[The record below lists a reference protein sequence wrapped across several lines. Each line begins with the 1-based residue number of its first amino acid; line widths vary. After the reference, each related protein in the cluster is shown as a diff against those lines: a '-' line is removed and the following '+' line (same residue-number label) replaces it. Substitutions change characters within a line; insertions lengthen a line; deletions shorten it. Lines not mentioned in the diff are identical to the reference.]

1 MIDAQHAY
9 SPPLGLEF
17 TIPLPPSPVA
27 SPVGCSSSFEL
38 YEAECSPFK
47 APLAPT
53 MRTPTPAGEP
63 VPIPMPEPRPID
75 VSEPEIPVVSSETCT
90 TPEPKDQ
97 EPFTTSPASTV
108 HIPLSITPES
118 TVSFEQFATQYRR
131 CQQVEIEKQVLE
143 HRLISTKI
151 SICLSSRLLRTGA
164 TVQRGLVDA
173 FKHGD
178 KAGFISIYNTIYDIQ
193 EACELGSSRSINRP
207 QSFPEE
213 STFSLQSPR
222 TRTASFMHQLSC
234 QSRKDLLE
242 ILALVRTD
250 AQFLVD
256 CITGLLPSQLSS
268 LTTPLGFSASGET
281 ISPHSTARSRNS
293 ATYAKRA
300 TPNSIPFK
308 EHAWALE
315 RSDPLSALLY
325 NVFAVPLDWHPEESE
340 LRLNVWSS
348 VCAKLLSSGDNK
360 YLNFVGQVLSYWSTA
375 SDWRA
380 RQKVELYLMDV
391 LQKGA
396 FLLENIESPVAHS
409 LGVEPP
415 DPLRTDAAEE
425 FFESAVQ
432 TLFEVLD
439 DSDAGLP
446 SAALEFC
453 NAVLNKLADAEIRD
467 RFLEFIFVQWFFSR
481 YLYYALTF
489 PEGQSLLL
497 DFHISKEAREK
508 LLSQIALRAQSQFYR
523 VLHSVPEF
531 STVNTQVRRHVDSMI
546 KRCLYSSHP
555 APVAGS
561 NKYDE
566 QASDSSSFL
575 MLCAADV
582 VTLLNVLFPRTTNS
596 PSGSLSSNSTHPALS
611 FTQYSGP
618 RRAALPAHW
627 SGRIET
633 VLERPTK
640 PDSIKQENSR
650 RSRFHQRADV
660 IRFEL
665 SDLGETDARP
675 VLDHPSTEDWT
686 LLAISA
692 DMKSLNWKTSGGNYS
707 DGIFE
712 GLSDNGDRSGTVQPE
727 EDYEALHG
735 AIQKLVNE
743 FETLS
748 RSRTSRTSLV
758 RQSRFSSLKERF
770 DAARS
775 VCESR
780 SDFLGA
786 HYWWTASNQ
795 LMQSLSKSINPPPND
810 SWILGPMLHS
820 SHDSF
825 SKCNTVIHECEEG
838 LFTLS
843 PLVERLK
850 EYSRKSI
857 TGMTKL
863 RNKMWYMTDV
873 KNSMRYEDAKHVAL
887 ALKTM
892 VYPNLH
898 RDTTNEHRSRNG
910 SRYLGGSFLQKPEMH
925 VMNVM
930 KASTSQGGP
939 NKLSDEQVELTRK
952 WISHHGIDNF
962 CRGEERIHR
971 FCYEVKSS
979 INKLVGDSM
988 AETPVLW
995 ASELFQRERAKFEG
1009 PNNRSYSHIS
1019 PTPGARP
1026 SSISS
1031 EEALSSMPFSSLNF
1045 RGAESLRPSEPS
1057 SSIYQNLSSETW
1069 KYSRKLELDTLS
1081 SSGGSSSRAASSSTT
1096 ESYTTFWSPSQT
1108 QAQSAASASSFQSRP
1123 PSMFNDAPAPRRTER
1138 TIHGKTTFLDDLR
1151 QTLTSL
1157 LLSDLGSP
1165 VWSCGSETD
1174 AWFIGFLNQT
1184 RVQRQMDKQARI
1196 QKFLAE
1202 SEKAIHQRRGRV
1214 MNGERYTS
1222 HRRSVSADPI
1232 LMTVHDTPKVTTEGP
1247 FGNTLGVQTADESA
1261 FSYKSAFSQLLD
1273 VFSRNAN
1280 PYVKL
1285 GALRD
1290 LRALVVA
1297 SLDRVGDASPTPT
1310 QNLVNSQ
1317 GVSAENPRVSRRS
1330 FTEELLEQ
1338 DDSFRMHTSPAP
1350 ESIDFDSHPSYD
1362 LLNTSESRI
1371 ITAIKNILRELQ
1383 PKTLFRD
1390 LQFVSA
1396 FVPSETLNK
1405 TDSGTA
1411 FLQFGLAALS
1421 LKEDVC
1427 ASMVELADRIVSQEL
1442 NRRHTQQAFDFISR
1456 TQDPIEDAAKMWIIT
1471 AKEGYPVA
1479 QRELAILYLTHPEIL
1494 PRVTLPLTLPRDTF
1508 KAEMM
1513 YRRDRDSKSDP
1524 QSMCLALHWM
1534 QLSASGGDEL
1544 ARNRLREREEFESL
1558 V

>member
-1 MIDAQHAY
+1 
-9 SPPLGLEF
+9 
-17 TIPLPPSPVA
+17 
-27 SPVGCSSSFEL
+27 
-38 YEAECSPFK
+38 
-47 APLAPT
+47 
-53 MRTPTPAGEP
+53 
-63 VPIPMPEPRPID
+63 
-75 VSEPEIPVVSSETCT
+75 
-90 TPEPKDQ
+90 
-97 EPFTTSPASTV
+97 
-108 HIPLSITPES
+108 
-118 TVSFEQFATQYRR
+118 
-131 CQQVEIEKQVLE
+131 
-143 HRLISTKI
+143 
-151 SICLSSRLLRTGA
+151 
-164 TVQRGLVDA
+164 
-173 FKHGD
+173 
-178 KAGFISIYNTIYDIQ
+178 
-193 EACELGSSRSINRP
+193 
-207 QSFPEE
+207 
-213 STFSLQSPR
+213 
-222 TRTASFMHQLSC
+222 
-234 QSRKDLLE
+234 
-242 ILALVRTD
+242 
-250 AQFLVD
+250 
-256 CITGLLPSQLSS
+256 
-268 LTTPLGFSASGET
+268 
-281 ISPHSTARSRNS
+281 
-293 ATYAKRA
+293 
-300 TPNSIPFK
+300 
-308 EHAWALE
+308 
-315 RSDPLSALLY
+315 
-325 NVFAVPLDWHPEESE
+325 
-340 LRLNVWSS
+340 
-348 VCAKLLSSGDNK
+348 
-360 YLNFVGQVLSYWSTA
+360 
-375 SDWRA
+375 
-380 RQKVELYLMDV
+380 
-391 LQKGA
+391 
-396 FLLENIESPVAHS
+396 
-409 LGVEPP
+409 
-415 DPLRTDAAEE
+415 
-425 FFESAVQ
+425 
-432 TLFEVLD
+432 
-439 DSDAGLP
+439 
-446 SAALEFC
+446 
-453 NAVLNKLADAEIRD
+453 
-467 RFLEFIFVQWFFSR
+467 
-481 YLYYALTF
+481 
-489 PEGQSLLL
+489 
-497 DFHISKEAREK
+497 
-508 LLSQIALRAQSQFYR
+508 
-523 VLHSVPEF
+523 
-531 STVNTQVRRHVDSMI
+531 
-546 KRCLYSSHP
+546 
-555 APVAGS
+555 
-561 NKYDE
+561 
-566 QASDSSSFL
+566 

-582 VTLLNVLFPRTTNS
+582 VTLLNVLFPRTASS
-596 PSGSLSSNSTHPALS
+596 PSSSLSSSSTHQGLSYTQNST
-611 FTQYSGP
+611 P

-627 SGRIET
+627 SGRIEA
-633 VLERPTK
+633 VLERPSPLEST
-640 PDSIKQENSR
+640 KQERPRKSR
-650 RSRFHQRADV
+650 YHQCADV

-665 SDLGETDARP
+665 SDLGESDAHP
-675 VLDHPSTEDWT
+675 VLDHPSSEDWT

-692 DMKSLNWKTSGGNYS
+692 DRKSLSWNTPSGNYS

-712 GLSDNGDRSGTVQPE
+712 GLSDSGDRSGTVLLE
-727 EDYEALHG
+727 EDHEALHT
-735 AIQKLVNE
+735 AIQRLVNE
-743 FETLS
+743 SETLS
-748 RSRTSRTSLV
+748 RSKTSRTSLL
-758 RQSRFSSLKERF
+758 RQSRSSSLKERF
-770 DAARS
+770 DAVRS

-786 HYWWTASNQ
+786 HYWWAASNQ
-795 LMQSLSKSINPPPND
+795 LLQKLSKSAKSPHND
-810 SWILGPMLHS
+810 SWILGPMLQS

-825 SKCNTVIHECEEG
+825 TKCNAIIHECEEG

-843 PLVERLK
+843 PLVDQLR
-850 EYSRKSI
+850 EYSRNSI
-857 TGMTKL
+857 IGMTKL

-873 KNSMRYEDAKHVAL
+873 KHSMRYEDAKHVAL

-898 RDTTNEHRSRNG
+898 RDSTNEYHSRNG
-910 SRYLGGSFLQKPEMH
+910 SRYLGGSFLQKPEIH

-979 INKLVGDSM
+979 ITKLVGDSM

-1009 PNNRSYSHIS
+1009 PSNRSYSHIP

-1031 EEALSSMPFSSLNF
+1031 DEALSGIPPYSSLSF
-1045 RGAESLRPSEPS
+1045 RGADSLRPTDQPS
-1057 SSIYQNLSSETW
+1057 LTNHGLSSEKW
-1069 KYSRKLELDTLS
+1069 KYTRKFEVDTLS
-1081 SSGGSSSRAASSSTT
+1081 SSGGSSGRAASSSTT

-1123 PSMFNDAPAPRRTER
+1123 PSMFSDAPAPRRTEQ
-1138 TIHGKTTFLDDLR
+1138 TVHGKTAFLDDLR

-1202 SEKAIHQRRGRV
+1202 SERSIHQRLGRSRY
-1214 MNGERYTS
+1214 GEDHMS
-1222 HRRSVSADPI
+1222 HRRSSSADPI
-1232 LMTVHDTPKVTTEGP
+1232 LMSVHDSHKATIERP
-1247 FGNTLGVQTADESA
+1247 FSNVLGVPPKNESA

-1290 LRALVVA
+1290 LRALIVA
-1297 SLDRVGDASPTPT
+1297 SLDRDGDASPTPT
-1310 QNLVNSQ
+1310 QNFINSQ
-1317 GVSAENPRVSRRS
+1317 GMGTTQKLRLNRHS
-1330 FTEELLEQ
+1330 FTEERLRQ
-1338 DDSFRMHTSPAP
+1338 DDSFQTPASPAP
-1350 ESIDFDSHPSYD
+1350 ESVDFDSHPSYD

-1442 NRRHTQQAFDFISR
+1442 NRRHSQQAFDFISR
-1456 TQDPIEDAAKMWIIT
+1456 TQDPIEDAARMWIIT

-1513 YRRDRDSKSDP
+1513 YRRDRDSKFDP

>member
-1 MIDAQHAY
+1 M
-9 SPPLGLEF
+9 P
-17 TIPLPPSPVA
+17 IPHPWVWSLQFV
-27 SPVGCSSSFEL
+27 
-38 YEAECSPFK
+38 
-47 APLAPT
+47 PLAPPT
-53 MRTPTPAGEP
+53 MRTPTPATEP
-63 VPIPMPEPRPID
+63 VLVPMPQSKAVD
-75 VSEPEIPVVSSETCT
+75 VSEPGPEIPVVTPEVCT

-97 EPFTTSPASTV
+97 LPSPTTSPTSTV
-108 HIPLSITPES
+108 HIPLSVPPES
-118 TVSFEQFATQYRR
+118 TTSFDQFATQYRR
-131 CQQVEIEKQVLE
+131 CQQAEIEKQVLE

-164 TVQRGLVDA
+164 IVQRGLVDA

-178 KAGFISIYNTIYDIQ
+178 KTGFVSIYNTIHDIQ
-193 EACELGSSRSINRP
+193 EACELGSNRSINRQ
-207 QSFPEE
+207 QSFPEDPAI
-213 STFSLQSPR
+213 SLHAHR
-222 TRTASFMHQLSC
+222 IRTASFMHQLSP

-242 ILALVRTD
+242 ILTQVRTNP
-250 AQFLVD
+250 QFLAD

-268 LTTPLGFSASGET
+268 LTTPIGFSAYGDT
-281 ISPHSTARSRNS
+281 ISSHSTARSRTS
-293 ATYAKRA
+293 ATFAKRA

-315 RSDPLSALLY
+315 RSDPLSALLF
-325 NVFAVPLDWHPEESE
+325 NVFAVPLDWQPEESV
-340 LRLNVWSS
+340 LRLDVWSS
-348 VCAKLLSSGDNK
+348 TCAKLLSSGDNK
-360 YLNFVGQVLSYWSTA
+360 YLNVVGQVLSYWSTT
-375 SDWRA
+375 SYWQA
-380 RQKVELYLMDV
+380 RQKIELYLMDV

-396 FLLENIESPVAHS
+396 FLLENIENPASHS

-453 NAVLNKLADAEIRD
+453 NAVLNKLTDAETRD

-531 STVNTQVRRHVDSMI
+531 STVNTQVRRHVDNMI
-546 KRCLYSSHP
+546 KRCLYSSNQ

-561 NKYDE
+561 HIQNDHTDE
-566 QASDSSSFL
+566 LDDSSSFL

-582 VTLLNVLFPRTTNS
+582 ITLMNVLFPKNATS
-596 PSGSLSSNSTHPALS
+596 PSGSLSSNSTQPGLS
-611 FTQYSGP
+611 YTQHSGP

-633 VLERPTK
+633 VLERPS
-640 PDSIKQENSR
+640 PLESIKQENTQR
-650 RSRFHQRADV
+650 NRYHQCADV

-665 SDLGETDARP
+665 SDLGETEAHP

-686 LLAISA
+686 LLAISS
-692 DMKSLNWKTSGGNYS
+692 DRKSLSWNTPSGNYS
-707 DGIFE
+707 GSIFE
-712 GLSDNGDRSGTVQPE
+712 GLSDSGDRSGTVQPE
-727 EDYEALHG
+727 EDHEALHA

-743 FETLS
+743 SETLR
-748 RSRTSRTSLV
+748 RSRTSSTSLV
-758 RQSRFSSLKERF
+758 RQSHFLSLKERF

-786 HYWWTASNQ
+786 HYWWTASTQ
-795 LMQSLSKSINPPPND
+795 LMSLSKSVKSLQND
-810 SWILGPMLHS
+810 SWILGPMLQTS
-820 SHDSF
+820 YDSF
-825 SKCNTVIHECEEG
+825 SRFNTIIHECEEG

-843 PLVERLK
+843 PRVEQLR
-850 EYSRKSI
+850 EYSRNSI
-857 TGMTKL
+857 AGMTKL

-898 RDTTNEHRSRNG
+898 RDNTNEYRSRNG
-910 SRYLGGSFLQKPEMH
+910 SRYLGGSFLQKPEMQ

-988 AETPVLW
+988 TETPVLW

-1009 PNNRSYSHIS
+1009 PSNRSYSHIP

-1031 EEALSSMPFSSLNF
+1031 EEALFGMPYSSLSF
-1045 RGAESLRPSEPS
+1045 RGAESLRPSDPPS
-1057 SSIYQNLSSETW
+1057 LIHQSLSSEKW
-1069 KYSRKLELDTLS
+1069 KYARKFEVDTLS
-1081 SSGGSSSRAASSSTT
+1081 SSGGSSGRAASSSTT

-1123 PSMFNDAPAPRRTER
+1123 PSMFSDAPAPRRTDR
-1138 TIHGKTTFLDDLR
+1138 AVHGKTAFLDDLR

-1174 AWFIGFLNQT
+1174 AWFIGFLNQA

-1202 SEKAIHQRRGRV
+1202 SEKSIHQRLGRSRH
-1214 MNGERYTS
+1214 GENYMS
-1222 HRRSVSADPI
+1222 HQRSSSADPI
-1232 LMTVHDTPKVTTEGP
+1232 LGP
-1247 FGNTLGVQTADESA
+1247 FNNALDVQPANEPA
-1261 FSYKSAFSQLLD
+1261 FGYKSAFARLLD
-1273 VFSRNAN
+1273 VFSRNTN

-1297 SLDRVGDASPTPT
+1297 SLDRDDDRSPTPT
-1310 QNLVNSQ
+1310 QNFINSQ
-1317 GVSAENPRVSRRS
+1317 GIAGAETLRLNRHS
-1330 FTEELLEQ
+1330 FTEGLLQ
-1338 DDSFRMHTSPAP
+1338 HDDSFRTPTSPAP
-1350 ESIDFDSHPSYD
+1350 ESVDLDSHPSYD

-1371 ITAIKNILRELQ
+1371 ITAIKDVLRELQ

-1442 NRRHTQQAFDFISR
+1442 NRRHSQQAFDFISR
-1456 TQDPIEDAAKMWIIT
+1456 TQDPIEDAARMWIIT

-1513 YRRDRDSKSDP
+1513 YRRDRDSKFDP

>member
-9 SPPLGLEF
+9 SPPLGLEY

-27 SPVGCSSSFEL
+27 SLIENASSL
-38 YEAECSPFK
+38 DLNEAECSSSELLP
-47 APLAPT
+47 APT
-53 MRTPTPAGEP
+53 MRIPAGNP
-63 VPIPMPEPRPID
+63 GPIPEEKPSV
-75 VSEPEIPVVSSETCT
+75 VSESSLELPMVYPEICASDST
-90 TPEPKDQ
+90 DQ
-97 EPFTTSPASTV
+97 DATIALATAAQ
-108 HIPLSITPES
+108 IPLPETPQP

-131 CQQVEIEKQVLE
+131 CQQVEIEKQLLE
-143 HRLISTKI
+143 HRLVSTKI

-178 KAGFISIYNTIYDIQ
+178 KPGFVAIYNTIHDMQ
-193 EACELGSSRSINRP
+193 EACELGSRHSQPYHHPS
-207 QSFPEE
+207 EE
-213 STFSLQSPR
+213 TAFSLHSQR
-222 TRTASFMHQLSC
+222 TRSVSFMHQLSS

-242 ILALVRTD
+242 ILTLVRTD
-250 AQFLVD
+250 SQFLVD
-256 CITGLLPSQLSS
+256 CITSLLPSQLSA
-268 LTTPLGFSASGET
+268 LTTSVGFTTYGDS
-281 ISPHSTARSRNS
+281 ISSHSIRSRNS
-293 ATYAKRA
+293 TSFTKRGN
-300 TPNSIPFK
+300 PGSVPFK
-308 EHAWALE
+308 DHAWALE
-315 RSDPLSALLY
+315 RSDPLSALLF
-325 NVFAVPLDWHPEESE
+325 NVFSLPLDGNSGESE
-340 LRLNVWSS
+340 LRLDVWSS
-348 VCAKLLSSGDNK
+348 TCAKLLSSGDSK
-360 YLNFVGQVLSYWSTA
+360 YSNFVGQVLSYWSTS
-375 SDWRA
+375 SDWQA
-380 RQKVELYLMDV
+380 RQKIGLYLMDV

-396 FLLENIESPVAHS
+396 FLLENIESPVAQP

-425 FFESAVQ
+425 FFDSAVQ

-439 DSDAGLP
+439 DTDAGLP
-446 SAALEFC
+446 SAALDLC
-453 NAVLNKLADAEIRD
+453 NAILNKLADSQARD
-467 RFLEFIFVQWFFSR
+467 RFLEFTFVQWFFSR

-489 PEGQSLLL
+489 PEGQGLLL

-523 VLHSVPEF
+523 VLHSVPQF
-531 STVNTQVRRHVDSMI
+531 STVNSQVRQHVNSMI
-546 KRCLYSSHP
+546 RKCLFSSP
-555 APVAGS
+555 ISAPDV
-561 NKYDE
+561 DLHV
-566 QASDSSSFL
+566 SDDYITGVNTSSFL
-575 MLCAADV
+575 MLCATDV
-582 VTLLNVLFPRTTNS
+582 ITLLNVLFPKSPNS
-596 PSGSLSSNSTHPALS
+596 PAGSLSSNSTHSVMS
-611 FTQYSGP
+611 FAQHSGP

-633 VLERPTK
+633 VLERPTH
-640 PDSIKQENSR
+640 SLLAKQEPT
-650 RSRFHQRADV
+650 QRAGYYRCADV

-665 SDLGETDARP
+665 SDLGETEDHP

-686 LLAISA
+686 LLAVSV
-692 DMKSLNWKTSGGNYS
+692 DGRSLTWDFPKGNYS
-707 DGIFE
+707 DGVFD
-712 GLSDNGDRSGTVQPE
+712 GLSDTGHQSGTVQPE
-727 EDYEALHG
+727 EDYEALHT
-735 AIQKLVNE
+735 AIKKLAND
-743 FETLS
+743 FENPSQSRGLLS
-748 RSRTSRTSLV
+748 SRTRKKYPLSLE
-758 RQSRFSSLKERF
+758 ERF
-770 DAARS
+770 DAARL

-786 HYWWTASNQ
+786 HYWWTASKQ
-795 LMQSLSKSINPPPND
+795 LRCNVSKLTKAPQSD
-810 SWILGPMLHS
+810 SWVLFPMIQS
-820 SHDSF
+820 SNASF
-825 SKCNTVIHECEEG
+825 VRYNAVIHDCEES
-838 LFTLS
+838 LFTLNS
-843 PLVERLK
+843 LVEKLRDDGRESMSRLI
-850 EYSRKSI
+850 R
-857 TGMTKL
+857 L

-892 VYPNLH
+892 VYQSLH
-898 RDTTNEHRSRNG
+898 RETPSDYRSRNG
-910 SRYLGGSFLQKPEMH
+910 TRYLSSGLLQKPEVH

-930 KASTSQGGP
+930 KATKSQGGP
-939 NKLSDEQVELTRK
+939 NKLSDEQVEITRK

-995 ASELFQRERAKFEG
+995 ASELFQRERTKFEG
-1009 PNNRSYSHIS
+1009 PGSRGIPSIS
-1019 PTPGARP
+1019 TTPGARP

-1031 EEALSSMPFSSLNF
+1031 EDALASMHYSSLGF
-1045 RGAESLRPSEPS
+1045 RGTESLRPTEMPPLMRKS
-1057 SSIYQNLSSETW
+1057 SHQSLSSEKW
-1069 KYSRKLELDTLS
+1069 KYARNVESDNVS
-1081 SSGGSSSRAASSSTT
+1081 SSGGSYGRATSSSTT
-1096 ESYTTFWSPSQT
+1096 ESYTTFWSPFQT

-1123 PSMFNDAPAPRRTER
+1123 PSMLGDTPVHRRTER
-1138 TIHGKTTFLDDLR
+1138 AVHGKSVFLDELR

-1174 AWFIGFLNQT
+1174 AWFMDFLNQA
-1184 RVQRQMDKQARI
+1184 RVQRQMDKQAKI
-1196 QKFLAE
+1196 QKFLVE
-1202 SEKAIHQRRGRV
+1202 SDDSRHRR
-1214 MNGERYTS
+1214 TSATQLS
-1222 HRRSVSADPI
+1222 HRRSHSADPTLI
-1232 LMTVHDTPKVTTEGP
+1232 TVRDPCKPVADRL
-1247 FGNTLGVQTADESA
+1247 FGNPLREPPAQEPV
-1261 FSYKSAFSQLLD
+1261 FSYKSALSQLLD

-1285 GALRD
+1285 EALRN
-1290 LRALVVA
+1290 LRALIVA
-1297 SLDRVGDASPTPT
+1297 SLDSPNDISLTPRPSSKT
-1310 QNLVNSQ
+1310 HQ
-1317 GVSAENPRVSRRS
+1317 GATTSDKLKPNRRS
-1330 FTEELLEQ
+1330 FAEGLLYQEEQIRTPTSLAP
-1338 DDSFRMHTSPAP
+1338 DSV
-1350 ESIDFDSHPSYD
+1350 DFDSHPSDD

-1396 FVPSETLNK
+1396 FVSSETLNK

-1427 ASMVELADRIVSQEL
+1427 ASMVELADNIVSQEL
-1442 NRRHTQQAFDFISR
+1442 NQRHTQAFDLISR
-1456 TQDPIEDAAKMWIIT
+1456 AQDPIEDAARMWIIT

-1479 QRELAILYLTHPEIL
+1479 QRELAILYLTHPDIL

-1513 YRRDRDSKSDP
+1513 YRRDRDSKFDP

>member
-1 MIDAQHAY
+1 
-9 SPPLGLEF
+9 
-17 TIPLPPSPVA
+17 
-27 SPVGCSSSFEL
+27 
-38 YEAECSPFK
+38 
-47 APLAPT
+47 
-53 MRTPTPAGEP
+53 
-63 VPIPMPEPRPID
+63 
-75 VSEPEIPVVSSETCT
+75 
-90 TPEPKDQ
+90 
-97 EPFTTSPASTV
+97 
-108 HIPLSITPES
+108 LSIAPES
-118 TVSFEQFATQYRR
+118 TVSFDQFATQFRR
-131 CQQVEIEKQVLE
+131 CQQAEIEKQVLE
-143 HRLISTKI
+143 HRLVSTKI

-178 KAGFISIYNTIYDIQ
+178 KTGFVSIYNTIYDIR
-193 EACELGSSRSINRP
+193 EACELGSSRSINR
-207 QSFPEE
+207 QHSFPEE
-213 STFSLQSPR
+213 HTLSLHGPR
-222 TRTASFMHQLSC
+222 IRTASFMHQLSS

-242 ILALVRTD
+242 ILTQVRTNS
-250 AQFLVD
+250 QFLVD

-268 LTTPLGFSASGET
+268 FTTPVGFSAYGDT
-281 ISPHSTARSRNS
+281 ISSHSTARSRNS
-293 ATYAKRA
+293 ATFAKRA

-315 RSDPLSALLY
+315 RSDPLSALLF
-325 NVFAVPLDWHPEESE
+325 NVFAVPLDWQPEESE
-340 LRLNVWSS
+340 LRVDVWSS
-348 VCAKLLSSGDNK
+348 TCAKLLSSGDNK
-360 YLNFVGQVLSYWSTA
+360 YLNFVGQVLSYWSTG

-380 RQKVELYLMDV
+380 RQKIELYLMDV

-453 NAVLNKLADAEIRD
+453 NAVLNKLADAETRD

-489 PEGQSLLL
+489 PEGQGLLL

-546 KRCLYSSHP
+546 KRCLYSSSP

-561 NKYDE
+561 INQNE
-566 QASDSSSFL
+566 QADEPDNSSSFL

-582 VTLLNVLFPRTTNS
+582 VTLLNVLFPKVVNS
-596 PSGSLSSNSTHPALS
+596 PSGSLSSNSTHPGLS
-611 FTQYSGP
+611 YTQHSGP

-633 VLERPTK
+633 VLERPN
-640 PDSIKQENSR
+640 PLESIKQEHTR
-650 RSRFHQRADV
+650 RSRYHQCADV

-665 SDLGETDARP
+665 SDLGETEAHP
-675 VLDHPSTEDWT
+675 VLEHPSTEDWT
-686 LLAISA
+686 LLEISG
-692 DMKSLNWKTSGGNYS
+692 DRKSLTWRTPSGNYS

-712 GLSDNGDRSGTVQPE
+712 GLSDSGDRSGTVQPE
-727 EDYEALHG
+727 EDREALHT

-743 FETLS
+743 SENLS
-748 RSRTSRTSLV
+748 RSKTSRTSLAHQT
-758 RQSRFSSLKERF
+758 RCSSLKQRF

-775 VCESR
+775 MCESR

-795 LMQSLSKSINPPPND
+795 LMQSLSKSAKSPHND
-810 SWILGPMLHS
+810 SWILGPMLQS
-820 SHDSF
+820 SRGSF
-825 SKCNTVIHECEEG
+825 TRYNTIIHECEEG

-843 PLVERLK
+843 PLVEQLK
-850 EYSRKSI
+850 EYSRNSI
-857 TGMTKL
+857 AGMTKL

-898 RDTTNEHRSRNG
+898 RDNTNEYRSRNG
-910 SRYLGGSFLQKPEMH
+910 SRYLGGSFLQKPEMQ

-1009 PNNRSYSHIS
+1009 SSNRSYSQIP

-1031 EEALSSMPFSSLNF
+1031 EEALSGMPYSSLSF
-1045 RGAESLRPSEPS
+1045 RGAESLRPSEPPS
-1057 SSIYQNLSSETW
+1057 LIHQSQSSEKW
-1069 KYSRKLELDTLS
+1069 KYTRKFEVDTLS
-1081 SSGGSSSRAASSSTT
+1081 SSGGSSGRAASSSTT

-1123 PSMFNDAPAPRRTER
+1123 PSMFSDAPAPRRTER
-1138 TIHGKTTFLDDLR
+1138 TVHGKTAFLDDLR

-1202 SEKAIHQRRGRV
+1202 SEKSIHQRLGRSSH
-1214 MNGERYTS
+1214 GENYTS
-1222 HRRSVSADPI
+1222 HRRSSSAGPI
-1232 LMTVHDTPKVTTEGP
+1232 LISVHDSHKATTEGP
-1247 FGNTLGVQTADESA
+1247 FSSALGVQPANESA
-1261 FSYKSAFSQLLD
+1261 FSYKLAFSQLLD

-1290 LRALVVA
+1290 LRALIVA
-1297 SLDRVGDASPTPT
+1297 SLDRDGDGSPTPT
-1310 QNLVNSQ
+1310 QNFINSQ
-1317 GVSAENPRVSRRS
+1317 GMVAAENLRLNRHS
-1330 FTEELLEQ
+1330 FTEELLRQ
-1338 DDSFRMHTSPAP
+1338 DDSFRTPTSPAP
-1350 ESIDFDSHPSYD
+1350 ESVDFDSHPSYD

-1442 NRRHTQQAFDFISR
+1442 NRRHSQQTFDFISR
-1456 TQDPIEDAAKMWIIT
+1456 AQDPIEDAARMWIIT

-1513 YRRDRDSKSDP
+1513 YRRDRDSKFDP